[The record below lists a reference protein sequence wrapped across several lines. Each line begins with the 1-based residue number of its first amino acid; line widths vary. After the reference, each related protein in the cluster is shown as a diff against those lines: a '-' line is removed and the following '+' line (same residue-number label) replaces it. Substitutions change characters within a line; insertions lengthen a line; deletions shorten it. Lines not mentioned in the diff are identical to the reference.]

1 MATAICFYSKHHGNT
16 KKLLDAIREAEG
28 SVELIDI
35 TEQKKADLSGYDRI
49 GFASG
54 IYYGGFA
61 KQLISFLRENLPE
74 NKPVFF
80 LYSAGQGV
88 SDGFCRGIGAAAKEK
103 NAKLLGSYGC
113 MGFDTFGPLKL
124 IGGVRKGHPDAKEIR
139 GAVDFYKNL
148 G

>member
-80 LYSAGQGV
+80 LYSAGRGV
-88 SDGFCRGIGAAAKEK
+88 SDGFCRGI
-103 NAKLLGSYGC
+103 GC

-139 GAVDFYKNL
+139 GAVEFYKNL

>member
-54 IYYGGFA
+54 IYYGGSSAFSGRICRR
-61 KQLISFLRENLPE
+61 ISRSFSCIPR
-74 NKPVFF
+74 
-80 LYSAGQGV
+80 AG
-88 SDGFCRGIGAAAKEK
+88 A
-103 NAKLLGSYGC
+103 
-113 MGFDTFGPLKL
+113 
-124 IGGVRKGHPDAKEIR
+124 
-139 GAVDFYKNL
+139 
-148 G
+148 